1 MPEAPDSPPSPT
13 RWWLHA
19 LLFFATCATT
29 FFVGGL
35 SSGDPQVFFSPA
47 SGVMYSTAI
56 MGILLVH
63 EMGHFTASRLHRV
76 DASLPYFIPFPL
88 PPIGTFGA
96 FIRMRKPP
104 RTRGSMLDIGYAGPL
119 AGLVVTI
126 VIGFVGLRLSEVV
139 PLSQLPKESFMEGN
153 SLLYL
158 ALKKLAHPEMGP
170 GEDVFLHPVAWAGW
184 LGIIVTS
191 LNLIPAGQL
200 DGGPVLYGL
209 LGPKAHSQ
217 VAKVVHAMVFFM
229 GLIGLLC
236 LLTLQHGPSVAG
248 LREYGFLGIVQRG
261 SGMFFWL
268 VWAILLKYVGGEH
281 PPVEDPGVP
290 LSTGRK
296 VAGFA
301 TLAVFVVTFTPVF
314 LSPVAT

>member
-1 MPEAPDSPPSPT
+1 MPEAPDSPSPET

-29 FFVGGL
+29 FFAGGFSGQTDGSFSVL
-35 SSGDPQVFFSPA
+35 SGI
-47 SGVMYSTAI
+47 MYSACI

-63 EMGHFTASRLHRV
+63 EMGHYLASRYHRV

-88 PPIGTFGA
+88 PPVGTFGA
-96 FIRMRKPP
+96 IIRMKSPP
-104 RTRGSMLDIGYAGPL
+104 RTRGPMLDIGYAGPL

-126 VIGFVGLRLSEVV
+126 VVCFVGLRMSEVV
-139 PLSQLPKESFMEGN
+139 PVSGLPEGAFMEGN

-170 GEDVFLHPVAWAGW
+170 GDDVFLHPVAWAGW

-200 DGGPVLYGL
+200 DGGHVLYGL
-209 LGPKAHSQ
+209 WGPRIHLK
-217 VAKVVHAMVFFM
+217 VAKLVHVIVFVM
-229 GLIGLLC
+229 GLNGLICYLA
-236 LLTLQHGPSVAG
+236 LNHGPTVAL
-248 LREYGFLGIVQRG
+248 LRDAGYLDIVLRG
-261 SGMFFWL
+261 SGMFMWL
-268 VWAILLKYVGGEH
+268 VWAILLRYVGGKH
-281 PPVEDPGVP
+281 PPVEDPDAP

-296 VAGFA
+296 VLGFV
-301 TLAVFVVTFTPVF
+301 TLAVFVLTFTPV
-314 LSPVAT
+314 LMSPVTT

>member
-1 MPEAPDSPPSPT
+1 MPEAPDSPPLKT
-13 RWWLHA
+13 RWWLHS

-119 AGLVVTI
+119 AGLAVTVV
-126 VIGFVGLRLSEVV
+126 VGFVGLRLSEVV

-200 DGGPVLYGL
+200 DGGHVLYGL
-209 LGPKAHSQ
+209 LGPKVHSR
-217 VAKVVHAMVFFM
+217 VAKVVHALVFIM
-229 GLIGLLC
+229 GLIGLVC
-236 LLTLQHGPSVAG
+236 LLALQYGPSVAG
-248 LREYGFLGIVQRG
+248 LRESGFLDIVQRG

-314 LSPVAT
+314 LSPVST

>member
-1 MPEAPDSPPSPT
+1 MPAAADNSPSPT
-13 RWWLHA
+13 RWWLHG

-35 SSGDPQVFFSPA
+35 SSGNPEIFFSPV
-47 SGVMYSTAI
+47 SGVMYSAAI

-104 RTRGSMLDIGYAGPL
+104 RTRGAMLDIGYAGPL

-126 VIGFVGLRLSEVV
+126 VVCLVGLRMSEVV
-139 PLSQLPKESFMEGN
+139 PLSQLPEGSFMEGN

-170 GEDVFLHPVAWAGW
+170 GDDVFLHPVAWAGW

-200 DGGPVLYGL
+200 DGGHVLYGL
-209 LGPKAHSQ
+209 FGPKIHSR
-217 VAKVVHAMVFFM
+217 VARVFHFLVFFM
-229 GLIGLLC
+229 GLIGLVCQMALY
-236 LLTLQHGPSVAG
+236 HGPTVAA
-248 LREYGFLGIVQRG
+248 LREAGFLDIVLRG

-281 PPVEDPGVP
+281 PPVEDPGIP

-296 VAGFA
+296 VTGFA
-301 TLAVFVVTFTPVF
+301 TLAVFVITFTPVF
-314 LSPVAT
+314 LSPVIK